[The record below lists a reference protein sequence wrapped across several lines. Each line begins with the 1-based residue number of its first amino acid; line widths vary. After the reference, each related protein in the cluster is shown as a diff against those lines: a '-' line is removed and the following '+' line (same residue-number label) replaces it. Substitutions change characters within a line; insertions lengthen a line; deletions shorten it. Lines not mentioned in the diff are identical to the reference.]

1 MFQIVDLVLILTI
14 ITAVILI
21 IAAMMLIKIKSSF
34 LEFFA
39 VTAILTLFAAIIT
52 TIAVKV
58 LYNHGYVAPQKFAKE
73 ASIVFQNINYIHDGM
88 SLKEITK
95 EISVPQIWYD
105 KNGELE
111 GKVRINKV
119 DDRLNF
125 EFKNLESKSLCKDLI
140 RSAHINNGDNV
151 DQNFSCD
158 TDYNDIKVSFPLK

>member
-1 MFQIVDLVLILTI
+1 MFQIVDLVLILTS
-14 ITAVILI
+14 ITAVIFI

-52 TIAVKV
+52 TIAVKA

-73 ASIVFQNINYIHDGM
+73 ANIVFQNINYIHDGM
-88 SLKEITK
+88 SLTEITK

-105 KNGELE
+105 KNGKLE

-125 EFKNLESKSLCKDLI
+125 EFKNLESKILCKDLI

-158 TDYNDIKVSFPLK
+158 TDYNDIKLSFPLK